1 MSTAWVAAGVRARAM
16 SRRRLGRAATRALA
30 RRDSLELALDDLT
43 TTPYD
48 HDVHPGQDLGAAQ
61 NAVAATVLWHMRV
74 LAGWVPRGDAQIL
87 RLLAG
92 GFEAANVDERLKA
105 LMGSPT
111 GPEFRLGSLATAWQA
126 IAPATSI
133 AEVRLEL
140 ARSAWGDPGA
150 DTAAAVRLSMRL
162 SWALR
167 VLFGVPD
174 AQAWAAGA
182 AALVVARETVLAGRP
197 LDAHLMRTVT
207 PLLGTQW
214 PGASGLRSFA
224 EALPAQAAW
233 VFDGIDD
240 VADLWRGEAGWWTR
254 VEHDGY
260 ALLHRPINGP
270 APVVGSVAILAADAW
285 RVRAALEVAARGGPT
300 DGAALEAFDAVA

>member
-174 AQAWAAGA
+174 EKWGETPVAFVIPVEPGAVDADELRKWVNGRVEARYQRVSRVVIVDDFPRSAAGKT
-182 AALVVARETVLAGRP
+182 LKRV
-197 LDAHLMRTVT
+197 MR
-207 PLLGTQW
+207 
-214 PGASGLRSFA
+214 
-224 EALPAQAAW
+224 
-233 VFDGIDD
+233 DD
-240 VADLWRGEAGWWTR
+240 FVKG
-254 VEHDGY
+254 
-260 ALLHRPINGP
+260 
-270 APVVGSVAILAADAW
+270 
-285 RVRAALEVAARGGPT
+285 
-300 DGAALEAFDAVA
+300 